1 MDTLINALIII
12 VTFTV
17 FLLSLMIFLNMLKY
31 KEAALSLIFNKL
43 DESILIFKILAI
55 AALIF
60 AVGRLLDLLN
70 ITSASPLVDD
80 AATILN
86 LTTIVVLIFAFYKLF
101 NIMKIKNLTV

>member
-31 KEAALSLIFNKL
+31 KEATLSLIFNKL

>member
-1 MDTLINALIII
+1 MDTLINAIIII

-17 FLLSLMIFLNMLKY
+17 FLFSLMIFLNMLKY

-55 AALIF
+55 AILIF
-60 AVGRLLDLLN
+60 AIGRLLDLLN

-80 AATILN
+80 TATLLN
-86 LTTIVVLIFAFYKLF
+86 LTTIILLIITFYKLF
-101 NIMKIKNLTV
+101 NIMKIKNHTV

>member
-1 MDTLINALIII
+1 MNTLINAITIII
-12 VTFTV
+12 TFTV
-17 FLLSLMIFLNMLKY
+17 FLFSLMIFLNMLKY

-60 AVGRLLDLLN
+60 SFGRLLDLLN

-86 LTTIVVLIFAFYKLF
+86 LTTTIVLIFAFYKLF